1 MMMQVLQYL
10 AGGALA
16 IGAVWLSLSF
26 FTYVMVRV
34 FDLEKWF
41 REARA

>member
-1 MMMQVLQYL
+1 LSFVVTYL
-10 AGGALA
+10 LGGAV
-16 IGAVWLSLSF
+16 AVGLIWLTFSVL
-26 FTYVMVRV
+26 TYVMVRV